1 VTMASRTPPAPEPEV
16 APTALAPERDTG
28 FLPVIARWWWSLLAG
43 ALLAAGVSYAAASTV
58 TPTYEAKARVLVGPV
73 NTDLNTLQA
82 ATTMAQTY
90 AQLLEDGQPIEQVSD
105 DIGHG
110 LSGAV
115 QAVADVDTRIITIRV
130 RERDQDEVA
139 EVANALA
146 VALQEFTE
154 EESRGAGAAGEV
166 RLVETAERPSEAFSP
181 RPPLVVPIAGMAGLL
196 LSLAV
201 VLLLEYLGDTF
212 RGTRDLGGMAGSTAL
227 GSVDGSEPLTAEEV
241 GTPERLLAV
250 KVAYGGGPD
259 GARRSALVVG
269 VEPGDDQEVPVNV
282 AVAATALGR
291 RVVVLD
297 ADWRGTGPTR
307 RFGLH
312 GRPGLADALVG
323 GGDVV
328 AGACRARVAVGPRL
342 EVVPIGGDQ
351 GLRMVEPEVAEA
363 VVAGLAEV
371 ADLVVVA
378 SPPVAEEAAGLVWA
392 RAAEG
397 VVLVARPEHTQRE
410 AVADAVSG
418 MSTVGATV
426 LGVVLN
432 VSRVARPV
440 RDRHGDEPAGGARGR
455 RRR

>member
-1 VTMASRTPPAPEPEV
+1 MAIRTAPPSERVGATPP
-16 APTALAPERDTG
+16 LAPERDTG
-28 FLPVIARWWWSLLAG
+28 FLPVIARWWWSLVAG
-43 ALLAAGVSYAAASTV
+43 AVLAAGVSYAAASTV

-82 ATTMAQTY
+82 STTMAQTY
-90 AQLLEDGQPIEQVSD
+90 AELLQDGEPIERVSD

-110 LSGAV
+110 LGGAV
-115 QAVADVDTRIITIRV
+115 QAVADIDTRIITIRV

-146 VALQEFTE
+146 RELRDFAE

-166 RLVETAERPSEAFSP
+166 RLVEAAERPSEAFSP
-181 RPPLVVPIAGMAGLL
+181 RPSLVVPIAGMAGLL

-212 RGTRDLGGMAGSTAL
+212 RGNPDLGGTAGSTAL
-227 GSVDGSEPLTAEEV
+227 GSVDGSEPLTAEEA

-250 KVAYGGGPD
+250 KVAYGGSGPEA
-259 GARRSALVVG
+259 ARRSALVVG

-291 RVVVLD
+291 QVLVLD

-312 GRPGLADALVG
+312 GRPGLADALVA

-328 AGACRARVAVGPRL
+328 SAACRSRVAVGPRL
-342 EVVPIGGDQ
+342 QVVPIGGDQ

-363 VVAGLAEV
+363 VVAGLSEV

-378 SPPVAEEAAGLVWA
+378 APPVAEEAAGLVWA
-392 RAAEG
+392 RATEG

-418 MSTVGATV
+418 MATVGATV

-440 RDRHGDEPAGGARGR
+440 RDRHEEPARPARGR

>member
-1 VTMASRTPPAPEPEV
+1 VTMASRTPPEV
-16 APTALAPERDTG
+16 ATTALAPERDTG

-146 VALQEFTE
+146 VSLQEFTE

-166 RLVETAERPSEAFSP
+166 RLVEAAERPSEAFSP
-181 RPPLVVPIAGMAGLL
+181 RLPLVVPIAGMAGLL

-418 MSTVGATV
+418 MSTVGARV

>member
-1 VTMASRTPPAPEPEV
+1 VTMASRTPPEV
-16 APTALAPERDTG
+16 ATTALAPERDTG

-166 RLVETAERPSEAFSP
+166 RLVEAAERPSEAFSP

-440 RDRHGDEPAGGARGR
+440 RDRHGDEPVGGARGR

>member
-1 VTMASRTPPAPEPEV
+1 VTMASRTPPEV
-16 APTALAPERDTG
+16 ATTALAPERDTG

-58 TPTYEAKARVLVGPV
+58 TPTYEAKARLLVGPV

-166 RLVETAERPSEAFSP
+166 RLVEAAERPSEAFSP
-181 RPPLVVPIAGMAGLL
+181 RLPLVVPIAGMAGLL

-418 MSTVGATV
+418 MSTVGARV

-440 RDRHGDEPAGGARGR
+440 RDRHGDEPVGGARGR

>member
-1 VTMASRTPPAPEPEV
+1 MASRTPPEV
-16 APTALAPERDTG
+16 ATTALAPERDTG

-105 DIGHG
+105 DFGHG

-166 RLVETAERPSEAFSP
+166 RLVEAAERPSEAFSP

-418 MSTVGATV
+418 MSTVGARV

-440 RDRHGDEPAGGARGR
+440 RDRHGDEPVGGARGR

>member
-1 VTMASRTPPAPEPEV
+1 
-16 APTALAPERDTG
+16 
-28 FLPVIARWWWSLLAG
+28 
-43 ALLAAGVSYAAASTV
+43 
-58 TPTYEAKARVLVGPV
+58 VGPV

-146 VALQEFTE
+146 AALQDFTE
-154 EESRGAGAAGEV
+154 EESQGAGDAGAV
-166 RLVETAERPSEAFSP
+166 RLVEAAERPSEAFSP
-181 RPPLVVPIAGMAGLL
+181 RLPLVVPIAGMAGLL

-227 GSVDGSEPLTAEEV
+227 GSVDGSEPLTAEEA

-418 MSTVGATV
+418 MSTVGARV

-440 RDRHGDEPAGGARGR
+440 RDRHGDEPVGGARGR

>member
-1 VTMASRTPPAPEPEV
+1 MASRTPPEV
-16 APTALAPERDTG
+16 ATTALAPERDTG

-58 TPTYEAKARVLVGPV
+58 TPTYEAKARLLVGPV

-166 RLVETAERPSEAFSP
+166 RLVEAAERPSEAFSP

-440 RDRHGDEPAGGARGR
+440 RDRHGDEPVGGARGR

>member
-1 VTMASRTPPAPEPEV
+1 MASRTPPEV
-16 APTALAPERDTG
+16 ATTALAPERDTG

-166 RLVETAERPSEAFSP
+166 RLVEAAERPSEAFSP

-440 RDRHGDEPAGGARGR
+440 RDRHGDEPVGGARGR